1 MPTLQDWIPGSAAW
15 SRNDDARDLVVA
27 VSATVMSDT
36 LSLVVFAICV
46 SIFVGGF
53 SVPAIS
59 LQLVEI
65 VVFVPLV
72 LFGLSRIGA
81 RLLKKMEDEENGY
94 FVFLLLILTVT
105 LVRRFSGFGA
115 TLTVKIG
122 AWLEEAALLFTPVL

>member
-1 MPTLQDWIPGSAAW
+1 
-15 SRNDDARDLVVA
+15 
-27 VSATVMSDT
+27 
-36 LSLVVFAICV
+36 
-46 SIFVGGF
+46 
-53 SVPAIS
+53 VPAIS

-94 FVFLLLILTVT
+94 FVFLLLILAVT

-115 TLTVKIG
+115 TL
-122 AWLEEAALLFTPVL
+122 L

>member
-1 MPTLQDWIPGSAAW
+1 
-15 SRNDDARDLVVA
+15 LVVA

-36 LSLVVFAICV
+36 LSLVVFAISV

-65 VVFVPLV
+65 VVFVPLM

-115 TLTVKIG
+115 TL
-122 AWLEEAALLFTPVL
+122 L